1 MVVVVV
7 VVAEVVV
14 VVVVVV
20 VEVVV
25 VVVVLVVVVVV
36 VVSSSG
42 SSSHNCQEEAT
53 DARKGKRKRVTNF
66 NINKKVVGETG
77 DSHPPEEDELS
88 EKWSASI
95 KNQIQ
100 RSENTKDARC
110 ILKAVGAISKVTNTL
125 IELKNAKN
133 LNTTTLSKNLSTMVH
148 DSTDSPALPSQIIF
162 LNQIGGKN
170 GLFHGSL
177 LFNLISLFLFKHHC
191 LYLVLSL

>member
-1 MVVVVV
+1 M
-7 VVAEVVV
+7 
-14 VVVVVV
+14 
-20 VEVVV
+20 
-25 VVVVLVVVVVV
+25 
-36 VVSSSG
+36 
-42 SSSHNCQEEAT
+42 
-53 DARKGKRKRVTNF
+53 TNF

-77 DSHPPEEDELS
+77 DIHPPEEDELS

-100 RSENTKDARC
+100 RSENVKDARC
-110 ILKAVGAISKVTNTL
+110 VLKAVGAISKVTNTL
-125 IELKNAKN
+125 IELKNANN

-177 LFNLISLFLFKHHC
+177 LFNLISLFPFKHHC